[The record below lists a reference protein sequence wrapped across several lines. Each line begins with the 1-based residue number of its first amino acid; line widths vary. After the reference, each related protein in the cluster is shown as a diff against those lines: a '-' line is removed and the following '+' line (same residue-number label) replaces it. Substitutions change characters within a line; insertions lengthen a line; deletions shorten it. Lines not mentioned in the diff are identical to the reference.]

1 MKAIS
6 SKDIRNKRMEYIGIM
21 DEIKPVKLLPVLD
34 IATLTMVAEYFETEY
49 SVVSGYY
56 SGHQKELEEYG
67 IIKMKTKDFANA
79 GYSVDPENIR
89 GCNIVK
95 YGDCSARVTSV
106 GARCMS
112 KAAIFNMA
120 LGLGRSEIAD
130 KIRGAV
136 TAAENEAIAANE
148 DSANNVENMAEN
160 ILTFTNMEFG
170 SIRVM
175 EIGGQPWFVGK
186 DVADSLGYSNASK
199 AVMTHVDEE
208 DKVFKML
215 SVSDSHFG
223 NLVKTAIINESG
235 LYSLIM
241 SSKLPGAK
249 QFKRWVTAEVLPS
262 VRKHGAYM
270 TPETLT
276 KSLQDPASLIV
287 LLETLKSEQEKNR
300 ELSLANKAMS
310 DEINTWDEKS
320 MINALI
326 RSYAAN
332 CLNGNFANAFAEFY
346 REFDYKF
353 HTKLKNRKTGK
364 KSLLDCLSKEEISK
378 AMKLAVA
385 FCESRGINT
394 GKVINEVNAATHT
407 S

>member
-1 MKAIS
+1 MKTIS

-95 YGDCSARVTSV
+95 HGDCSARVTSV

-120 LGLGRSEIAD
+120 LGLGRSEVAD
-130 KIRGAV
+130 KIRAAV

-148 DSANNVENMAEN
+148 DAANNVENMAEN

-186 DVADSLGYSNASK
+186 DVAESLAYTNPHK
-199 AVMTHVDEE
+199 AIRDHVDEE
-208 DKVFKML
+208 DKGLNESFTPGGKQ
-215 SVSDSHFG
+215 
-223 NLVKTAIINESG
+223 KTVIINESG

-249 QFKRWVTAEVLPS
+249 QFKKWVTSEILPS

-287 LLETLKSEQEKNR
+287 LLETLKSEQEKNK
-300 ELSLANKAMS
+300 ELSIANKAMS

-385 FCESRGINT
+385 FCESKGINT

>member
-67 IIKMKTKDFANA
+67 IIKMKAKDFVNA

-95 YGDCSARVTSV
+95 HGDCSARVTSV

-130 KIRGAV
+130 KIRAAV
-136 TAAENEAIAANE
+136 TAAENEALAANE
-148 DSANNVENMAEN
+148 DATNNVENMAEN

-186 DVADSLGYSNASK
+186 DVAKTLGYADTSDAMK
-199 AVMTHVDEE
+199 KHVDDE
-208 DKVFKML
+208 DKLTRRFADSGQNRKMY
-215 SVSDSHFG
+215 
-223 NLVKTAIINESG
+223 IINESG

-249 QFKRWVTAEVLPS
+249 QFKKWVTSEILPS

>member
-21 DEIKPVKLLPVLD
+21 DEIKPVKLLPMLD

-130 KIRGAV
+130 KIRAAV

-148 DSANNVENMAEN
+148 DAANNVENMAEN

-186 DVADSLGYSNASK
+186 DVAESLGYGKGKSVNNAVAK
-199 AVMTHVDEE
+199 HVDDE
-208 DKVFKML
+208 DKGVTEMMTPGGKQ
-215 SVSDSHFG
+215 
-223 NLVKTAIINESG
+223 KTVIINESG

-249 QFKRWVTAEVLPS
+249 QFKKWVTSEILPS

-287 LLETLKSEQEKNR
+287 LLEILKSEQEKNR

>member
-1 MKAIS
+1 MKTIS

-130 KIRGAV
+130 KIRTAV
-136 TAAENEAIAANE
+136 TAAENEVFAANE
-148 DSANNVENMAEN
+148 DATNNVENMAEN

-186 DVADSLGYSNASK
+186 DVGTSLGYSKPENAVK
-199 AVMTHVDEE
+199 MHVDEE
-208 DKVFKML
+208 DKTTTLIQGTGSNYKSKAV
-215 SVSDSHFG
+215 
-223 NLVKTAIINESG
+223 IINESG

-249 QFKRWVTAEVLPS
+249 QFKKWVTSEILPS

-310 DEINTWDEKS
+310 DKINTWDEKS

-346 REFDYKF
+346 REFDYKY

-364 KSLLDCLSKEEISK
+364 KSLLDCLSNEEISK

-394 GKVINEVNAATHT
+394 GKVINEVNAAAHT